1 MGRPTQHNH
10 PPRPVRPPGEGQNN
24 TRPLCDTR
32 IPHPPTQAR
41 RRARQAWRRPQRQ
54 GHARTF
60 PFPNPEAKTASAD
73 GTAPA
78 RVWESR
84 TPPPAHHKGGGPP
97 RAPPFRTHTTPATR
111 TRTATHGHT
120 GHTQPHTRAQPH
132 TRQSSP
138 HRPHSHTHPK
148 NHTHPHVRGHTATA
162 PHTHGAIV
170 NPTVRGHTGHSATR
184 PHRHTRKHTT
194 KFATPHRI
202 FEHRFWASASCGR
215 IVLNVVGLASIC

>member
-84 TPPPAHHKGGGPP
+84 TPPPAHHKGGARHGPP
-97 RAPPFRTHTTPATR
+97 LLAPTPHRPHAPAQPHTATPATHSHIH
-111 TRTATHGHT
+111 AHSHTHDKVRHT
-120 GHTQPHTRAQPH
+120 GHTATRTPK
-132 TRQSSP
+132 TT
-138 HRPHSHTHPK
+138 HTH
-148 NHTHPHVRGHTATA
+148 TYG
-162 PHTHGAIV
+162 
-170 NPTVRGHTGHSATR
+170 ATR
-184 PHRHTRKHTT
+184 PQRHTRTG
-194 KFATPHRI
+194 P
-202 FEHRFWASASCGR
+202 S
-215 IVLNVVGLASIC
+215 